1 MNLKELTEFLIKN
14 LVSKPDMV
22 SVKEL
27 DDEDLVTIIVMVAKE
42 DMGKVIGRQGKIIK
56 AIRTLVSANAYMNNL
71 PKVKI
76 EINDF

>member
-42 DMGKVIGRQGKIIK
+42 DMGKVIGRQGRIVKEIRVLMK
-56 AIRTLVSANAYMNNL
+56 AVAQRKGKKVS
-71 PKVKI
+71 V
-76 EINDF
+76 EIVD